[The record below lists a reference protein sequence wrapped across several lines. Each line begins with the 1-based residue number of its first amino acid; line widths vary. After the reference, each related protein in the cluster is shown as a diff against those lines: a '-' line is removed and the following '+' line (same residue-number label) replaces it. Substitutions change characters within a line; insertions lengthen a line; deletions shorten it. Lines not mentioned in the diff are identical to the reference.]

1 MNLLKAD
8 SLPCEHEAP
17 ALWASVRPLWSSPK
31 FVYWGKV
38 VTLQCSLVF
47 PLKHIKAV
55 LVIKRTYFLTFSRT
69 KRDTSADVLTSAHF
83 FMFLPCRSRG
93 WNPIRPRY
101 FNSVWRWAA
110 CANGPRVPDVCRGVG
125 WKKKKQC
132 FGLYWS
138 VLRARC
144 SSVFCSQPSCGG
156 VNTIHVFILLSRSR
170 LPHRVT
176 WVHFAIISQFVSSFY
191 VSGFTFK

>member
-83 FMFLPCRSRG
+83 L
-93 WNPIRPRY
+93 
-101 FNSVWRWAA
+101 
-110 CANGPRVPDVCRGVG
+110 
-125 WKKKKQC
+125 C
-132 FGLYWS
+132 FF
-138 VLRARC
+138 RAGAEGEIQYGRAILTA
-144 SSVFCSQPSCGG
+144 CGG
-156 VNTIHVFILLSRSR
+156 ELL
-170 LPHRVT
+170 LQTGP
-176 WVHFAIISQFVSSFY
+176 VHQMYAEV
-191 VSGFTFK
+191 

>member
-93 WNPIRPRY
+93 WNPIRSRY

-110 CANGPRVPDVCRGVG
+110 SANGPRAPDVCRGVG
-125 WKKKKQC
+125 WKKKKAM
-132 FGLYWS
+132 FW
-138 VLRARC
+138 
-144 SSVFCSQPSCGG
+144 
-156 VNTIHVFILLSRSR
+156 FILISPQSAVQLCLLQSAFMWRSE
-170 LPHRVT
+170 HNTCIYSFIKIAVT
-176 WVHFAIISQFVSSFY
+176 SQSHLGSLCHYFSICFL
-191 VSGFTFK
+191 FLCFWIHI